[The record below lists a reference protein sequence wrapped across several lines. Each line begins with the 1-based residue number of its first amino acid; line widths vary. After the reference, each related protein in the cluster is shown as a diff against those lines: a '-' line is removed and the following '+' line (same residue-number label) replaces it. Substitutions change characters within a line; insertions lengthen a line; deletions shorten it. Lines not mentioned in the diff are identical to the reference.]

1 MEDLHFRAAGGES
14 QPQPIT
20 YNFVIPM
27 PTASVIPLSFGEVLR
42 ITVMRRVFYAQVVSL
57 FGDFLALF
65 AVIAVVSFR
74 MHGTPA
80 QLTGLQIAYMLPI
93 VFVGPIAG
101 VFVDR
106 WPIKPTL
113 ITSDLLRAGL
123 ALLLLPATSIWQIYG
138 VLAALSCVSAFFGPA
153 QTVTIRSHVPIAGL
167 MSANALMQ
175 IAFMGSRIV
184 GPSIAGVLV
193 GRFTPRVCYAIDVL
207 SFLISAA
214 LIASVAI
221 VRPAS
226 LAAPT
231 ASSTNRIHQ
240 IWVDMKA
247 GWSFIVHHSAILFF
261 VVAMAAGL
269 FTIGCFGP
277 LISIYVRDALRADA
291 GLFGYVSG
299 MVGVGLLI
307 GTQLIRQ
314 IARKPWA
321 SDTGLV
327 LSGLFGIG
335 AGVLLLGAVPH
346 LVATFAATF
355 IIGFAFASIMVPAST
370 LIQRETPPDMLGRVG
385 STNASVI
392 FLGQILGVAVS
403 GVLAGLVGVRTVFFL
418 CAGLSV
424 ALAAGGRLFLQS
436 KK

>member
-1 MEDLHFRAAGGES
+1 MTTATATA
-14 QPQPIT
+14 QPP
-20 YNFVIPM
+20 VL
-27 PTASVIPLSFGEVLR
+27 LSFRDVLR
-42 ITVMRRVFYAQVVSL
+42 ITVMRRVWYAQVVSL

-74 MHGTPA
+74 MHGTAA

-93 VFVGPIAG
+93 VFVGPVAG

-106 WPIKPTL
+106 WPLKPTL
-113 ITSDLLRAGL
+113 ISSDLIRAGL
-123 ALLLLPATSIWQIYG
+123 ALLLIPATSIWQVYG

-153 QTVTIRSHVPIAGL
+153 QTVTIRSHVPTTGL

-175 IAFMGSRIV
+175 IAFMSSRIV
-184 GPSIAGVLV
+184 GPATAGAIVAA
-193 GRFTPRVCYAIDVL
+193 FTPKVCYLIDVI
-207 SFLISAA
+207 SFLVSAS
-214 LIASVAI
+214 LIASIAI

-226 LAAPT
+226 LQPPAG
-231 ASSTNRIHQ
+231 SSSNRIHA
-240 IWVDMKA
+240 IWIDMKA
-247 GWSFIVHHSAILFF
+247 GWSFIIHHAAILFF
-261 VVAMAAGL
+261 VIAMAGGL

-277 LISIYVRDALRADA
+277 LISLYVRDTLHASA

-307 GTQLIRQ
+307 GTQIVRQ
-314 IARKPWA
+314 LAKRA

-327 LSGLFGIG
+327 LWGLAGIG

-346 LVATFAATF
+346 IAATLAATF
-355 IIGFAFASIMVPAST
+355 TIGFAFAAIMVPAST

-385 STNASVI
+385 STNASVV
-392 FLGQILGVAVS
+392 FLGQILGLAVS
-403 GVLAGLVGVRTVFFL
+403 GVLAELVGVRTVFFL
-418 CAGLSV
+418 CAALSM
-424 ALAAGGRLFLQS
+424 ALAVAGRMFLRS

>member
-1 MEDLHFRAAGGES
+1 MTTATATA
-14 QPQPIT
+14 QPP
-20 YNFVIPM
+20 V
-27 PTASVIPLSFGEVLR
+27 PLSFRDVLG

-80 QLTGLQIAYMLPI
+80 QLTSLQIAYMLPI

-106 WPIKPTL
+106 WPLKPTL
-113 ITSDLLRAGL
+113 ISSDLIRAGL
-123 ALLLLPATSIWQIYG
+123 ALLLIPATAVWHVYV

-153 QTVTIRSHVPIAGL
+153 QTVTIRSHVPTPGL

-175 IAFMGSRIV
+175 IAFMGSRII
-184 GPSIAGVLV
+184 GPAAAGFMVAH
-193 GRFTPRVCYAIDVL
+193 FTPSACYAIDVI
-207 SFLISAA
+207 SFVVSAS
-214 LIASVAI
+214 LIASVTI
-221 VRPAS
+221 QRPPS
-226 LAAPT
+226 LPVPAGSPR
-231 ASSTNRIHQ
+231 NRIHA
-240 IWVDMKA
+240 IWLDMVA
-247 GWSFIVHHSAILFF
+247 GMRFIVHHAAILFF
-261 VVAMAAGL
+261 VLAMAAGL

-277 LISIYVRDALRADA
+277 LISLYVRDTLHASA

-299 MVGVGLLI
+299 MVGVGLLV
-307 GTQLIRQ
+307 GTQVIR
-314 IARKPWA
+314 IVARRA

-327 LSGLFGIG
+327 LWGLVGIG
-335 AGVLLLGAVPH
+335 GGVLLLGAVPH
-346 LVATFAATF
+346 IAATLAATF
-355 IIGFAFASIMVPAST
+355 TIGFAFAAIMVPAQT

-392 FLGQILGVAVS
+392 FLGQILGLAVS
-403 GVLAGLVGVRTVFFL
+403 GVLAEIVGVRTVFFL

-424 ALAAGGRLFLQS
+424 ALAGAGRVFLRS
-436 KK
+436 NPHPAT

>member
-1 MEDLHFRAAGGES
+1 MS
-14 QPQPIT
+14 
-20 YNFVIPM
+20 
-27 PTASVIPLSFGEVLR
+27 TATATAPPGLLSFRDVLR
-42 ITVMRRVFYAQVVSL
+42 IPVMRRVWYAQVISL

-74 MHGTPA
+74 MHGTAA

-106 WPIKPTL
+106 WPLKPTL
-113 ITSDLLRAGL
+113 IASDLIRACL
-123 ALLLLPATSIWQIYG
+123 ALLLIPATSIWQVYA

-153 QTVTIRSHVPIAGL
+153 QTVTIRSHVPTTGL

-184 GPSIAGVLV
+184 GPATAGAIVAA
-193 GRFTPRVCYAIDVL
+193 FTPKVCYLIDVI
-207 SFLISAA
+207 SFLLSAS

-226 LAAPT
+226 LQAPT
-231 ASSTNRIHQ
+231 GSSSNRIHA
-240 IWVDMKA
+240 IWIDMKA
-247 GWSFIVHHSAILFF
+247 GMSFILHHAAILFF
-261 VVAMAAGL
+261 VLAMAAGL

-277 LISIYVRDALRADA
+277 LISLYVRDTLHASA

-299 MVGVGLLI
+299 MVGVGLLV
-307 GTQLIRQ
+307 GTQVVRQ
-314 IARKPWA
+314 LARKT

-327 LSGLFGIG
+327 LWGLVGIG

-346 LVATFAATF
+346 IAATLTATFT
-355 IIGFAFASIMVPAST
+355 IGFAFAAIMVPAQT

-392 FLGQILGVAVS
+392 FLGQILGLAVS
-403 GVLAGLVGVRTVFFL
+403 GVLAELVGVRTVFFL

-424 ALAAGGRLFLQS
+424 ALAAGGRMFLQS

>member
-1 MEDLHFRAAGGES
+1 MTTATATA
-14 QPQPIT
+14 QPP
-20 YNFVIPM
+20 V
-27 PTASVIPLSFGEVLR
+27 PLSFGDVLK
-42 ITVMRRVFYAQVVSL
+42 ITVMRRVFFAQVISL

-80 QLTGLQIAYMLPI
+80 QLTGLQIFYMLPI

-106 WPIKPTL
+106 WPLKPTL
-113 ITSDLLRAGL
+113 ISSDLIRAVL
-123 ALLLLPATSIWQIYG
+123 ALLLIPATSLWQVYA
-138 VLAALSCVSAFFGPA
+138 VMAALSCVSAFFGPA
-153 QTVTIRSHVPIAGL
+153 QTVTIRSHVPMAGL

-175 IAFMGSRIV
+175 IAFMGSRII
-184 GPSIAGVLV
+184 GPSLAGILV
-193 GRFTPRVCYAIDVL
+193 ARFTPAVCYTIDVI
-207 SFLISAA
+207 SFLVSAM

-226 LAAPT
+226 LVAP
-231 ASSTNRIHQ
+231 AGSSSNRIHA
-240 IWVDMKA
+240 IWIDMRA
-247 GWSFIVHHSAILFF
+247 GWSFIVHHAAILFF
-261 VVAMAAGL
+261 VIAMAAGL

-277 LISIYVRDALRADA
+277 LISIYVRDTLLASA

-299 MVGVGLLI
+299 MVGVGLLL
-307 GTQLIRQ
+307 GTQIIRQ

-327 LSGLFGIG
+327 LWGLFGIG

-346 LVATFAATF
+346 IAATFAATF
-355 IIGFAFASIMVPAST
+355 IIGFAFAAIMVPAST

-385 STNASVI
+385 STNTSVI
-392 FLGQILGVAVS
+392 FLGQILGLAAS
-403 GVLAGLVGVRTVFFL
+403 GVLAELIGVRMVFFL
-418 CAGLSV
+418 CAALSV
-424 ALAAGGRLFLQS
+424 ALAVAGRMFLQS
-436 KK
+436 RR